1 MNQTWGEYNGK
12 VTGFRFKDA
21 TNGSHDPSEHEKLE
35 GGPSEKPYYA
45 PAEQDFISAM
55 QSIANRYGKLSDKDD
70 NGIYVG
76 YTSQKDNDVYKI
88 GVYCAHCA
96 HYESKSVCKIIK
108 AKIEPGGKC
117 RLAAIPSEY
126 VTVRKTVKPG
136 YKENTQ

>member
-1 MNQTWGEYNGK
+1 MTQTWGEYKGPI
-12 VTGFRFKDA
+12 VGFRFKND
-21 TNGSHDPSEHEKLE
+21 TNAQGFMDQEN
-35 GGPSEKPYYA
+35 GPTEKPYYA
-45 PAEQDFISAM
+45 PAEQDFIAAM

-126 VTVRKTVKPG
+126 VTVRKTVKPT
-136 YKENTQ
+136 YRENN

>member
-1 MNQTWGEYNGK
+1 MWAVCCVLESKALNRPCVTTPIFGHCGK
-12 VTGFRFKDA
+12 TLISGK
-21 TNGSHDPSEHEKLE
+21 PS
-35 GGPSEKPYYA
+35 G
-45 PAEQDFISAM
+45 
-55 QSIANRYGKLSDKDD
+55 IANRYGKLSDKDD

-96 HYESKSVCKIIK
+96 HYESKNVCKIIK

-136 YKENTQ
+136 YTENA

>member
-21 TNGSHDPSEHEKLE
+21 TNGSHDLSEHEKPE